1 MSTFYHVGTQCYS
14 CREIVLGYL
23 REHPNYRGHGVIVD
37 STTLDYD
44 GMDRV
49 LNLLDWE
56 IQSLEMPR
64 IWVESPHDRL
74 PHLHAVLGILRGNV
88 PPYHNPAYDE
98 ALLKTLVK
106 LNKLK
111 VRSTGYNG
119 IHQFVSSFVP
129 ALEFY
134 EAFQEFVPEL
144 RPEGRLL
151 AGGNYSTLV
160 FVLTPEE
167 LNTLSNKF
175 MLCQGCGKF
184 NNQIVEGGKSLN
196 NTARHLTLDIACGC
210 GYPRSRLT
218 CVTSMPIFNV
228 DSDYYQTVYTKQ
240 VIALDLLVNEK
251 GTII

>member
-1 MSTFYHVGTQCYS
+1 M
-14 CREIVLGYL
+14 VLGYL
-23 REHPNYRGHGVIVD
+23 REYPNYRGHGVIVD

-56 IQSLEMPR
+56 IQPLEGQR

-74 PHLHAVLGILRGNV
+74 PHLHAVLGILRGSV
-88 PPYHNPAYDE
+88 PSYHSPAYDE

-106 LNKLK
+106 LDKLK

-151 AGGNYSTLV
+151 PGGSYTTLV

-167 LNTLSNKF
+167 LNTLGNRF
-175 MLCQGCGKF
+175 LLCQGCGKF
-184 NNQIVEGGKSLN
+184 DNQIVEGGKSLN
-196 NTARHLTLDIACGC
+196 NTVKHLTLDIFCGC
-210 GYPRSRLT
+210 GYPGSRPT
-218 CVTSMPIFNV
+218 NVTNMPIYNV
-228 DSDYYQTVYTKQ
+228 DSNFHQSVYTKS